1 LSASLRELIAHEKAR
16 RAAAVQAIE
25 IRRVIVEPVWTPDG
39 RRLPNSVVAVY
50 RSIDGRERVDLNV
63 SEEELAELTAKHC
76 ADNWWEG
83 VIDDMRANPF
93 GSEDQAAVAET
104 AVERARAR
112 ISALKDRQ

>member
-25 IRRVIVEPVWTPDG
+25 VQRVIVEPVWEEG
-39 RRLPNSVVAVY
+39 RRLPNRVTRVY